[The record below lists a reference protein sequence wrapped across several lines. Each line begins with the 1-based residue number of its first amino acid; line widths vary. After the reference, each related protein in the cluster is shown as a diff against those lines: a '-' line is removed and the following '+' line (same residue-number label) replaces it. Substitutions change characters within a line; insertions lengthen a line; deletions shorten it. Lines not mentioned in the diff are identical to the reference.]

1 MTGIRYLLD
10 ENMSHGVRDQLLYH
24 EPTLPVLC
32 IGDDMAPALGTPDPL
47 ILDWLEKND
56 YILISRNRKTMP
68 AHLKEYLDMGKH
80 VPGIL
85 LIRRGISI
93 GQLVEDLLLI
103 WETSELKD
111 YQDRIEYLPL

>member
-1 MTGIRYLLD
+1 MARIRYLLD

-24 EPTLPVLC
+24 EPTLRVLC

-68 AHLKEYLDMGKH
+68 AHLNQ
-80 VPGIL
+80 GIL
-85 LIRRGISI
+85 SI
-93 GQLVEDLLLI
+93 
-103 WETSELKD
+103 
-111 YQDRIEYLPL
+111 